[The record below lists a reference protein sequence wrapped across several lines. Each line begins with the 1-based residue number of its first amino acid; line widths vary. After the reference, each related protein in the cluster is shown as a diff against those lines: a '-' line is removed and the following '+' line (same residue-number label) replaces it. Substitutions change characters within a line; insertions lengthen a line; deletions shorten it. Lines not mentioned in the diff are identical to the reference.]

1 MLSQLVLNGIIAGS
15 AYALLALGFGLIYSV
30 TRFFHFAHGG
40 IYTIAAYAT
49 FLAVAQ
55 LGLSLPVAIVFAIG
69 LSAALGAAIDF
80 SVYRPLRIR
89 KAQSTV
95 FLLASL
101 GLFILI
107 QNSISIMFGDDTK
120 SIRHGLVSEGVSI
133 LGARIT
139 PIQIVIVA
147 VSVALCFL
155 TWLAL
160 HATPMGRVV
169 RAVSN
174 DAELAKVVGV
184 NSDRVIVSVFA
195 IGSVLGG
202 VAAIL
207 RSLDSD
213 MTPTIGFEALLMGVV
228 AMIIGGVGSV
238 SGALLGG
245 LFVGLVRN
253 LGVWK
258 LPTEWQDAIVFV
270 VLIAFLLFRPQG
282 FLGRRLRN
290 SAI

>member
-1 MLSQLVLNGIIAGS
+1 MLSQLILNGIIAGS

-30 TRFFHFAHGG
+30 THFFHFAHGG

-49 FLAVAQ
+49 FFAATQ
-55 LGLSLPVAIVFAIG
+55 LGLSLPGAIVFSIG
-69 LSAALGAAIDF
+69 LSAALGASIDL
-80 SVYRPLRIR
+80 SVYRRLRVR
-89 KAQSTV
+89 KAQNTV

-101 GLFILI
+101 GLFILFE
-107 QNSISIMFGDDTK
+107 NFISIIFGDDTK
-120 SIRHGLVSEGVSI
+120 SIRHGLVSEGLPI

-139 PIQIVIVA
+139 PIQIVIVG

-155 TWLAL
+155 TWFAL
-160 HATPMGRVV
+160 HTTPMGRMA

-174 DAELAKVVGV
+174 DAELARVVGV
-184 NSDRVIVSVFA
+184 NSDRVVLSVFA
-195 IGSVLGG
+195 IGSMLAG
-202 VAAIL
+202 VAAIV

-238 SGALLGG
+238 SGAVLGG

-270 VLIAFLLFRPQG
+270 VLIAFLLLRPQG
-282 FLGRRLRN
+282 FMGRRLRS